1 MKIED
6 DETMIPIL
14 KEKNVI
20 VEKTIEMIDK
30 SLAWQWY
37 HMGEDDKKQARPIF
51 LEILKK
57 ELQVDI

>member
-6 DETMIPIL
+6 DVTMIPIL
-14 KEKNVI
+14 KEKNSI
-20 VEKTIEMIDK
+20 VETLIERIDK

-37 HMGEDDKKQARPIF
+37 HMDEKEKENASSVF

-57 ELQVDI
+57 ELNK